1 MNELSLQAHRP
12 LIINEDGRTVVVED
26 YTEKMTSRALPQ
38 FAVLTGDFTCCRM
51 GHRFGPRAIPCDKG
65 SVAAVLRATYAHK
78 LRHLRMTGDFVNYA
92 WFLCVKPSILAGD
105 TAAEPFPCDESIAAF
120 LERYGWLGDD
130 FEGKHLAA
138 QPVFF
143 PVFCAATEGNIAALR
158 GLLAAGAEPARR
170 LMGVGTSSLEAA
182 ALCGNA
188 DCCVALLD
196 AGAELDGSSQF
207 DGATPLIK
215 AARGGNAAIVELF
228 LARGADATHCEHG
241 GGTAVAAA
249 VAGGYDDCVAMLEQ
263 AAVSLA
269 VLKQSQIRQ
278 VAICGGGEGGSEGK
292 EEGGEGAGEAAT
304 SCTSN
309 SDGTPGGEPG
319 VPVAGSGLAAVR
331 VLSQE
336 GKSVLS
342 PSPSAK
348 VGGTGT
354 YQSPMQR
361 MGIGRTGNKSGGGGG
376 V

>member
-1 MNELSLQAHRP
+1 

-51 GHRFGPRAIPCDKG
+51 GHRLGNRAMPCDKG
-65 SVAAVLRATYAHK
+65 SVATVLRATYAHK

-105 TAAEPFPCDESIAAF
+105 TAEPFPCDESIAAF
-120 LERYGWLGDD
+120 LDRYGWLGDD

-241 GGTAVAAA
+241 GGTALAAA
-249 VAGGYDDCVAMLEQ
+249 VAGGYDDCVAMLT
-263 AAVSLA
+263 
-269 VLKQSQIRQ
+269 QIRQ
-278 VAICGGGEGGSEGK
+278 VAICGGGEGGGEGK
-292 EEGGEGAGEAAT
+292 QEGGEGEGAGEAAT
-304 SCTSN
+304 SCISN
-309 SDGTPGGEPG
+309 SDEITGGEPG
-319 VPVAGSGLAAVR
+319 VSVAGSGLTAVR

-336 GKSVLS
+336 K
-342 PSPSAK
+342 K
-348 VGGTGT
+348 E
-354 YQSPMQR
+354 
-361 MGIGRTGNKSGGGGG
+361 
-376 V
+376 